1 MRLYAKRADVV
12 LLKDKKPLY
21 ERLIL
26 VFKMK
31 TKKRKLQRERRG
43 GERQGG
49 FIEREGGTMMWITL
63 DSNQNKQTIPISKVW
78 LYQKTRKFK
87 NLLAN
92 PSIEPRTNWS
102 ESTDLR

>member
-26 VFKMK
+26 VFKLK

-43 GERQGG
+43 RRETRGIYRERRGDHDVDHTR
-49 FIEREGGTMMWITL
+49 FK
-63 DSNQNKQTIPISKVW
+63 SKQTNYSNI
-78 LYQKTRKFK
+78 
-87 NLLAN
+87 
-92 PSIEPRTNWS
+92 
-102 ESTDLR
+102 